1 MSANIKPNRRHTFW
15 IGVLRVLRR
24 LFMRPGMTILLGVGV
39 CLCGLAEMLEELLV
53 GFESK
58 VGAYHGVILFGG
70 VTMFRGLV
78 ELLEGLEFIGF
89 EFEEDTGEQRPVRTA
104 SSQR

>member
-1 MSANIKPNRRHTFW
+1 MSAKIKLNGRHAFA
-15 IGVLRVLRR
+15 IGLLRFLRR
-24 LFMRPGMTILLGVGV
+24 IFMRPITTILLGIGV
-39 CLCGLAEMLEELLV
+39 SICGVAEMLEELFV

-78 ELLEGLEFIGF
+78 EFLEGLEFLGF
-89 EFEEDTGEQRPVRTA
+89 EFEEEASRQAAARPAA
-104 SSQR
+104 SDR

>member
-1 MSANIKPNRRHTFW
+1 MSAKIKLNWRHAYA
-15 IGVLRVLRR
+15 ISLLRFLRR
-24 LFMRPGMTILLGVGV
+24 VFMRPGMTVLLGIGV
-39 CLCGLAEMLEELLV
+39 CICGLAEMLEEVLV

-78 ELLEGLEFIGF
+78 ELLEGLEFLGF
-89 EFEEDTGEQRPVRTA
+89 EFEEDADRQTLVRQPA
-104 SSQR
+104 PDQ